1 MLLSLTNQYC
11 CFTLTKRA
19 HSEFIFFLYFTTLIK
34 NKDPQPLPKTL
45 HNDIC
50 DKLRFSRVY
59 EKYAQSLSNILL
71 YKYGDLLNPS
81 DKVQEAFIKLWE
93 NCNKVSPEAVKS
105 FLYTTANNLM
115 LNEIKHKKVVFKY
128 QEVKPKDYTN
138 ESPEFILRKKEFLK
152 RFERVVSQLK
162 EEERAAFLL
171 NKVDGKTHKE
181 VAEILGITKKVAE
194 HRIYAAL
201 NKLKNELEELNRK

>member
-1 MLLSLTNQYC
+1 MPEPIY
-11 CFTLTKRA
+11 K
-19 HSEFIFFLYFTTLIK
+19 
-34 NKDPQPLPKTL
+34 
-45 HNDIC
+45 DIC
-50 DKLRFSRVY
+50 DKILFSKLY

-71 YKYGDLLNPS
+71 YKYGELLNPS
-81 DKVQEAFIKLWE
+81 DKVQEAYIKLWE
-93 NCNKVSPEAVKS
+93 NCAKIKPEAVKS
-105 FLYTTANNLM
+105 FLYTTANNMM
-115 LNEIKHKKVVFKY
+115 LNEVKHQKVVLKY
-128 QEVKPKDYTN
+128 QQVKPKDYTN

-152 RFERVVSQLK
+152 RFERVLSQLK

-194 HRIYAAL
+194 HRIYTAL

>member
-1 MLLSLTNQYC
+1 MPEPIY
-11 CFTLTKRA
+11 
-19 HSEFIFFLYFTTLIK
+19 
-34 NKDPQPLPKTL
+34 KD
-45 HNDIC
+45 IY
-50 DKLRFSRVY
+50 DKIRFSKLY

-71 YKYGDLLNPS
+71 YKYGELLNPS
-81 DKVQEAFIKLWE
+81 DKVQEAYIKLWE
-93 NCNKVSPEAVKS
+93 NCAKIKPEAVKS
-105 FLYTTANNLM
+105 FLYTTANNMM
-115 LNEIKHKKVVFKY
+115 LNEVKHQKVVLKY
-128 QEVKPKDYTN
+128 QQVKPKDYTN

-152 RFERVVSQLK
+152 RFERVLSQLK